1 MNWVRNSI
9 RNKLLA
15 ITGLG
20 TGLLLAAAGF
30 GFWES
35 WSTFARLQAVLGPHS
50 ATGATADAAI
60 REALAGAH
68 HGIVLSLIL
77 MGIAVAGA
85 FVGFLVAVRQG
96 LLNPARRLV
105 SDLDRLAGGDFS
117 TPVQATGQDEFSQVA
132 RSVQGIQAQLGAVIG
147 QAADSARRI
156 ADASGR
162 MQSIAGETSVHL
174 DQQQSQT
181 EQVASAMNEMS
192 ATAQEVARN
201 AAEAAAAAHQADKEA
216 SSGAQ
221 VATMAI
227 ARMETLLGKVDNAA
241 GVMAALQA
249 ESHNVS
255 KVLEVIT
262 TIAEQTNLLALNAA
276 IEAARAGEQG
286 RGFAV
291 VAEEVRA
298 LAIRTQQSTQEIETI
313 VGQLQS
319 LAADAVHAME
329 DASTEV
335 KSGEEQVEQTAMSLA
350 EIAAAVKTID
360 NMNNQIA
367 TAAEEQSAVSEDIN
381 RNITAIKEIA
391 EQTSAGAQQTT
402 QSSDELAHLAR
413 ELEQVVAR
421 FRLAG

>member
-20 TGLLLAAAGF
+20 TGLLLAASGF

-35 WSTFARLQAVLGPHS
+35 WNAFARLQAVLGEHS
-50 ATGATADAAI
+50 ATGAAADAAV
-60 REALAGAH
+60 RGALEGAH
-68 HGIVLSLIL
+68 HGIVVSLVL

-105 SDLDRLAGGDFS
+105 SELDRLAGGDFS
-117 TPVQATGQDEFSQVA
+117 TPVHATGQDEFSQVA

-147 QAADSARRI
+147 QAAESASRI
-156 ADASGR
+156 AEASTR

-216 SSGAQ
+216 ASGAQ

-241 GVMAALQA
+241 GVMAALQT

-329 DASTEV
+329 DASAEV

-402 QSSDELAHLAR
+402 QSSDELAQLAR
-413 ELEQVVAR
+413 ELQQVVAR